1 MCRGGW
7 YEAGDNKPTD
17 LGKVGQNLI
26 VRSNIL
32 THFIKEIFS
41 LTPMETFMNISKDLE
56 YLEGLLKLDKK
67 QKDAENTRHSKVF
80 PSQPHWPLERFM
92 LIKGF

>member
-1 MCRGGW
+1 M
-7 YEAGDNKPTD
+7 
-17 LGKVGQNLI
+17 
-26 VRSNIL
+26 RSNIL